1 MRRLVLALGI
11 VLWSTGLASAQAP
24 GVRPYARPA
33 FSPYLNLNRFG
44 ANPAINYYGLVR
56 PQLKYNADIQQLQQN
71 TFELQ
76 QREPVVIGSEMP
88 ATGHATGFLNHQRY
102 FLNKGGATP
111 GGAPGGARR

>member
-1 MRRLVLALGI
+1 MRRFLPALAI
-11 VLWSTGLASAQAP
+11 VLCFAGLVQAQPP

-44 ANPAINYYGLVR
+44 SNPAINYYGLVR
-56 PQLKYNADIQQLQQN
+56 PQLRYNADIQQLQQN

-76 QREPVVIGSEMP
+76 QREPVVVGSELP

-102 FLNKGGATP
+102 FLNKGGT
-111 GGAPGGARR
+111 APGGTRR